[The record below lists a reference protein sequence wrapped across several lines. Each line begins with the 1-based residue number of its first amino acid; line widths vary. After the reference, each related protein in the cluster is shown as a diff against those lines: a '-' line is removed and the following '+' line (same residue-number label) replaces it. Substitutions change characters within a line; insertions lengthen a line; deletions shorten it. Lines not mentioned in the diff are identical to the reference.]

1 MEEVLIANLKAGLK
15 NFGPLYLHQDLIQDD
30 PKEVEN
36 FFEFLKK
43 FSKGIID
50 IEYLKNIQQN
60 NFYIDDY
67 YVLEMS
73 EKALN
78 LFFIFSKDIKENNKL
93 LELSGVNIDLYNLP
107 IVRVDDIT
115 TLLEFSIKSD
125 GLFYYFY
132 LMVLYLLLKIIKH
145 NTNAYATQVALLRK
159 DILEKIEKARFF
171 W

>member
-15 NFGPLYLHQDLIQDD
+15 NFGPLYLHQDLVQND
-30 PKEVEN
+30 PREVEN

-50 IEYLKNIQQN
+50 TEYLKNIQKN
-60 NFYIDDY
+60 NFYIDDN
-67 YVLEMS
+67 YVLDLS
-73 EKALN
+73 EKVLN
-78 LFFIFSKDIKENNKL
+78 LFFTFSKDVKENNKL

-107 IVRVDDIT
+107 IVRIEDIT
-115 TLLEFSIKSD
+115 SLLEFSIKSE

-132 LMVLYLLLKIIKH
+132 LLILYILLKIIKH
-145 NTNAYATQVALLRK
+145 HTDAYATQVALLRK

-171 W
+171 C